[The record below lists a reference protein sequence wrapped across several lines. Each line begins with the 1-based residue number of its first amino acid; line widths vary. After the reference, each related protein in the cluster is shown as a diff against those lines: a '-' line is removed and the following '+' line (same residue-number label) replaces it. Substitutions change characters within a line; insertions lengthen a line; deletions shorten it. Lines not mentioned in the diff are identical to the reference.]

1 MTDTEHAVAAT
12 RTHLAKTWLVR
23 MVLIT
28 VVLFA
33 FGGWAFYDATVKY
46 PSRGERYAEAVQLE
60 YLKAARSGGRL
71 FDASVFDPAG
81 ELAKLEAREVT
92 ELSNFDHA
100 KREWLQA
107 LAVPGLGML
116 TAEHTQMAD
125 PAAELDRLETLF
137 QSQTPPAPLSKHDIA
152 VQWGL
157 CAICWAIG
165 LYMVGLFV
173 MVRSRAYRWD
183 PATNTLTLPG
193 GRSLGPSDL
202 DAADPVDL
210 SKWHKFIV
218 FLRPAEG
225 ASIKLDVFRHEPLE
239 DWVRVL
245 VKSVDGEFEFP
256 DEVKAREAAEAE
268 AAAAAAAAAE
278 DEGVAQGEAE
288 PADGDR

>member
-1 MTDTEHAVAAT
+1 MTDTEHNAAAA

-33 FGGWAFYDATVKY
+33 FGAWAFYDATVKY

-60 YLKAARSGGRL
+60 YLRAARSGGRL

-81 ELAKLEAREVT
+81 EFANLEAREVT
-92 ELSNFDHA
+92 ELSNFDLA
-100 KREWLQA
+100 KREWLKA

-116 TAEHTQMAD
+116 TAEHTQMQD
-125 PAAELDRLETLF
+125 PAAELARLEALF
-137 QSQTPPAPLSKHDIA
+137 QSQSPPAPLSKHDIA

-173 MVRSRAYRWD
+173 MVRSRVYRWD
-183 PATNTLTLPG
+183 PATNALTLPG
-193 GRSLGPSDL
+193 GRSVGPSDL
-202 DAADPVDL
+202 DATDPVDL

-218 FLRPAEG
+218 FLRPADG
-225 ASIKLDVFRHEPLE
+225 SPMKLDVFRHEPLE
-239 DWVRVL
+239 DWVRLL
-245 VKSVDGEFEFP
+245 VKSVDAKFEFP

-268 AAAAAAAAAE
+268 AAAAAEDGTVAE
-278 DEGVAQGEAE
+278 GEAE
-288 PADGDR
+288 HADADR